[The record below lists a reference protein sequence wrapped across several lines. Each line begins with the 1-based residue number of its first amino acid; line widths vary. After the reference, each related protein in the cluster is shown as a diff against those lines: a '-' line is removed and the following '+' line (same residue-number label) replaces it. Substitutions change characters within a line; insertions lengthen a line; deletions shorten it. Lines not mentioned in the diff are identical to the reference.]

1 MRFPVYPN
9 VYESF
14 SLKKGGNSKAW
25 KGDEDM
31 KTPKK
36 FNIEKYVMPMLL
48 LLHILGASVGVQADE
63 PRKMNLKALLEEAE
77 TQNPQIQAARSRWK
91 SVQDTIEARRALP
104 DPQLSYTYFVESVET
119 RVGPQRHIV
128 GARQKFPFYGKRDLR
143 AEIAS
148 KEAQTLMAVYEAVKQ
163 EVSRNVKKRFYDL
176 FYITKSIDIT
186 ENEKEI
192 LQRFERIARTKYETG
207 KGSQQNILKVHV
219 EISRLKDKLLTLNN
233 RKDTL
238 RTLLNTLL
246 NRPADAPMGKPEQP
260 YLRQFS
266 YIRGQLLRM
275 AREHRPELKAG
286 VSQIEQSDKALNL
299 AKKDYYPD
307 FTIGANYIENDDGP
321 LSVSDN
327 GKDAFNVMVSIN
339 IPIWKTKLS
348 AQVAS
353 ATKMIQSRKARY
365 QAILNQT
372 DFEVTDA
379 YLKVQT
385 ARDKFQLYQNVLFP
399 QAEQSLRSAE
409 AGYINGIVNFLDLLD
424 AERVLL
430 QIQFGYWKAY
440 ADYLKHIADM
450 ERVVGVSLAEIPP
463 EKAPLDTEE
472 G

>member
-1 MRFPVYPN
+1 
-9 VYESF
+9 
-14 SLKKGGNSKAW
+14 
-25 KGDEDM
+25 M
-31 KTPKK
+31 KTSDQFNKK
-36 FNIEKYVMPMLL
+36 KYVMPMLL
-48 LLHILGASVGVQADE
+48 VLYILGTSAGAQADE
-63 PRKMNLKALLEEAE
+63 SRKMNLESLLEEAE
-77 TQNPQIQAARSRWK
+77 SQNPQIQAAKSRWK

-128 GARQKFPFYGKRDLR
+128 GARQKFPFYGKRGIR
-143 AEIAS
+143 AEIVS

-163 EVSRNVKKRFYDL
+163 EVSRNVKNRYYDL
-176 FYITKSIDIT
+176 FYITKSLDIT

-238 RTLLNTLL
+238 RSLLKTLL
-246 NRPADAPMGKPEQP
+246 NRPADAPLGKPKQP
-260 YLRQFS
+260 YLRPFS
-266 YIRGQLLRM
+266 YIQGQLLRM

-286 VSQIEQSDKALNL
+286 VFKIEQSDEALNL

-307 FTIGANYIENDDGP
+307 FTIGANYIQNEDGP
-321 LSVSDN
+321 LPVSDN
-327 GKDAFNVMVSIN
+327 GKDALNVTVSMN

-385 ARDKFQLYQNVLFP
+385 ARDTVKLYQNVLLT

-430 QIQFGYWKAY
+430 KIQFGYWKAY
-440 ADYLKHIADM
+440 ADYLKHIADV
-450 ERVVGVSLAEIPP
+450 ERAVGVALAEIPP
-463 EKAPLDTEE
+463 EKVPLDTEE